1 MKKIWIKIGDI
12 SLLAEVYKSSTA
24 DKFFSLLPMEIEMAR
39 WGDEY
44 YGDCGIDV
52 DLDNNAKEVM
62 EIGELAIWPIGQAF
76 CIFFGPTPVSTGDVP
91 IAASL
96 VNPIGKI
103 LDNIE
108 PLKSLAH
115 QVTAQIEK
123 AL

>member
-1 MKKIWIKIGDI
+1 MKKIRIKIGDI
-12 SLLAEVYKSSTA
+12 SLLAELASSSTA
-24 DKFFSLLPMEIEMAR
+24 DKFASLLPMNIEMAK

-52 DLDNNAKEVM
+52 DLDNSAKTVM

-76 CIFFGPTPVSTGDVP
+76 CIFFGPTPVSTDDTPV
-91 IAASL
+91 AASS

-108 PLKSLAH
+108 PLKSLGPH
-115 QVTAQIEK
+115 VTAKIEEVK
-123 AL
+123 

>member
-1 MKKIWIKIGDI
+1 
-12 SLLAEVYKSSTA
+12 
-24 DKFFSLLPMEIEMAR
+24 MAR